1 MTRTDNWLEDL
12 LESVNTDE
20 EDRAAAIAQAAAAIE
35 ALRAAK
41 AMLAAA
47 AAAIGRADTGRS
59 WEPMAQLSDL
69 LEDAS
74 SVDIDELDAQLSNI

>member
-1 MTRTDNWLEDL
+1 
-12 LESVNTDE
+12 
-20 EDRAAAIAQAAAAIE
+20 
-35 ALRAAK
+35 LRAAK